1 MQYDQSSIN
10 LLVRIVV
17 ESMQEVGVTE
27 EQIEKMNEI
36 VPRKFEEATLI
47 MKAGML

>member
-1 MQYDQSSIN
+1 MQYYQESVD
-10 LLVRIVV
+10 LLVRIVI
-17 ESMQEVGVTE
+17 ESMEEVGVTE

-36 VPRKFEEATLI
+36 VIRKFQEATLI

>member
-1 MQYDQSSIN
+1 MRYDQDSIN
-10 LLVRIVV
+10 LLVQIVI
-17 ESMQEVGVTE
+17 ESMKEVGVTDD
-27 EQIEKMNEI
+27 QIEKMNEI

>member
-1 MQYDQSSIN
+1 MQYDQNSVN
-10 LLVRIVV
+10 LLVQIVI
-17 ESMQEVGVTE
+17 ESMKEVGVTE